1 LTAVKEGMQSYWD
14 KVYSRNS
21 LNHMWILQYCNSRF
35 VFRNFACPNMWPFY
49 TLKPILVGIDKHVI
63 THLSSKWKEALRIDD
78 YKLYSS
84 SRRHIP
90 LFIRGRLHKD
100 ASEQIRIEVSHIL
113 SFHMQLYRWFLWLN
127 NCRFGDFVD
136 RIYLIDLDIKDTTDT
151 YISASYLDLHLEIVN
166 NGTLRQKDDYN
177 FPIVNFPFIC
187 SSISAAPVYG
197 VYISQL
203 IGFSYS
209 FW

>member
-1 LTAVKEGMQSYWD
+1 MTAVKEWMQSYWD

-21 LNHMWILQYCNSRF
+21 PNYMWILQYCISRF
-35 VFRNFACPNMWPFY
+35 VFRNFACPNMWLFY
-49 TLKPILVGIDKHVI
+49 TLKPILVGIYKHVI
-63 THLSSKWKEALRIDD
+63 THLSSKWNEALQIND

-84 SRRHIP
+84 SRRHIL
-90 LFIRGRLHKD
+90 LFIRSRLHKE
-100 ASEQIRIEVSHIL
+100 ASEQIRIEVSRIL

-127 NCRFGDFVD
+127 NWMFGDFVD
-136 RIYLIDLDIKDTTDT
+136 RIYLIELDIKDTTDT
-151 YISASYLDLHLEIVN
+151 YISASYLDLHLEIVK
-166 NGTLRQKDDYN
+166 NGTLRQNDDYN

-187 SSISAAPVYG
+187 SSMSAAPVYG

-203 IGFSYS
+203 IWFSYS

>member
-1 LTAVKEGMQSYWD
+1 MQSYWD

-21 LNHMWILQYCNSRF
+21 PNYMWILQYCISRF
-35 VFRNFACPNMWPFY
+35 VFRNFACPNMWLFY
-49 TLKPILVGIDKHVI
+49 TLKPILVGIYKHVI
-63 THLSSKWKEALRIDD
+63 THLSSKWNEALQIND

-84 SRRHIP
+84 SRRHIL
-90 LFIRGRLHKD
+90 LFIRSRLHKE
-100 ASEQIRIEVSHIL
+100 ASEQIRIEVSRIL

-127 NCRFGDFVD
+127 NWMFGDFVD
-136 RIYLIDLDIKDTTDT
+136 RIYLIELDIKDTTDT
-151 YISASYLDLHLEIVN
+151 YISASYLDLHLEIVK
-166 NGTLRQKDDYN
+166 NGTLRQNDDYN

-187 SSISAAPVYG
+187 SSMSAAPVYG

-203 IGFSYS
+203 IWFSYS